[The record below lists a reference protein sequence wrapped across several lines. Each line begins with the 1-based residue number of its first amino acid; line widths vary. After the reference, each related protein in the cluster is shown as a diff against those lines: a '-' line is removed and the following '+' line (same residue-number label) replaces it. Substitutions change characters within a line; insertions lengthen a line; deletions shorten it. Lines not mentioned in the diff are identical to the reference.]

1 MSKTILI
8 FSFILCLVACKNE
21 PKLSIQDIEKREM
34 ARGVRY
40 DSLLLGLS
48 LGMPAKEFYLR
59 CWDLNKQGIIRE
71 GNTNMTVMYKLTEG
85 LKYQAYLNFYPNFY
99 NDKIYEMPY
108 VISYVG
114 WSPWRTDNQPESL
127 QLDVVKL
134 LEKWYGTG
142 FIRVYDLKRGLTFVK
157 VDGNRRIKVM
167 QKPEMYVEVIIT
179 DLIAEKEKLKLE
191 SAK

>member
-1 MSKTILI
+1 MSKIILI
-8 FSFILCLVACKNE
+8 FSFILCLIACTNE
-21 PKLSIQDIEKREM
+21 PKLTYGDIEKREL

-40 DSLLLGLS
+40 DSLLLGIS

-85 LKYQAYLNFYPNFY
+85 LKYQAYINFYPSFH

-114 WSPWRTDNQPESL
+114 WSPWKADNQPESL

-134 LEKWYGTG
+134 MEKWYGTG
-142 FIRVYDLKRGLTFVK
+142 FIRVYDKQRGLTFVK
-157 VDGNRRIKVM
+157 VDGNRRIKIM

-179 DLIAEKEKLKLE
+179 DLIAEKQMKK
-191 SAK
+191 